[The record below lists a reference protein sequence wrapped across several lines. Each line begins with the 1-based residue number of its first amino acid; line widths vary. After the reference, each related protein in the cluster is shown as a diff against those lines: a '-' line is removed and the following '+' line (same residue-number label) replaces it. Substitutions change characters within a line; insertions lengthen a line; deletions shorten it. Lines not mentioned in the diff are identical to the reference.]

1 MTDIAIAGQLRRRI
15 GPTAVAPALDRAGA
29 GEVLVGAAPF
39 SELRDDWLSLA
50 ELQPGPVLYQLPD
63 LLAAWARHFG
73 NANRLPATVVVRRS
87 GRPVL
92 IWPLVME
99 RRGPLR
105 VARGAGTPIGQY
117 DDALLEPGTEPHDI
131 AARAL
136 DAVTRDIG
144 PDLIVLERVRADS
157 ALKAMLGGLPPLALP
172 EGAPYSDTSGG
183 TAALMAGLKPR
194 VVRQQ
199 KKRVRRFEE
208 EGRVD
213 FAVAR
218 NADEAQSWLAAAMA
232 IKRDWLRSTGRLSRA
247 FVRPETANCLADL
260 AKMLAHAGAEP
271 RMVISKLS
279 LDGRTAA
286 IEMGFVHRGT
296 YHLYLGAFAPELA
309 KFGPGNILTERVLDW
324 CAENGIARYDM
335 MAPRSRN
342 KSEWQSGEVLVA
354 DYALPLT
361 LAGRVYASMVL
372 GRIEPALRNAFYA
385 LPTPIRSAISGRTLR
400 NINRGP
406 VS

>member
-1 MTDIAIAGQLRRRI
+1 MTDLAITGRVRRSRS
-15 GPTAVAPALDRAGA
+15 GSGLARPAKRSGWT
-29 GEVLVGAAPF
+29 EVISGTGIYA
-39 SELRDDWLSLA
+39 ELRDDWLRLA
-50 ELQPGPVLYQLPD
+50 ELQPGPVLFQMPD
-63 LLAAWARHFG
+63 LLTAWARHFG
-73 NANRLPATVVVRRS
+73 TASGSAATVIIRRS

-92 IWPLVME
+92 IWPLFTE
-99 RRGPLR
+99 RCGFLR
-105 VARGAGTPIGQY
+105 IARGAGAPIGQY
-117 DDALLEPGTEPHDI
+117 DDALLDPVCDARDV
-131 AARAL
+131 AASAL
-136 DAVTRDIG
+136 EALRREIR

-157 ALKAMLGGLPPLALP
+157 ALKAMLGDLPPRTFP
-172 EGAPYSDTSGG
+172 EAAPYSDTFGG
-183 TAALMAGLKPR
+183 TAALMAGLKSR

-208 EGRVD
+208 EGRVV
-213 FAVAR
+213 FEVAQ
-218 NADEAQSWLAAAMA
+218 NAERAQSWLAEAMA

-247 FVRPETANCLADL
+247 FVRPATGNCLADL
-260 AKMLAHAGAEP
+260 ANTLARSDAEP
-271 RMVISKLS
+271 RMVVSRLS

-286 IEMGFVHRGT
+286 LEMGFVHRRT
-296 YHLYLGAFAPELA
+296 YHLYLGAFAPELG

-324 CAENGIARYDM
+324 CAENGIHRYDM

-361 LAGRVYASMVL
+361 LAGRAYAATVL

-385 LPTPIRSAISGRTLR
+385 LPPPIRSAISGTTLR
-400 NINRGP
+400 NINRGA